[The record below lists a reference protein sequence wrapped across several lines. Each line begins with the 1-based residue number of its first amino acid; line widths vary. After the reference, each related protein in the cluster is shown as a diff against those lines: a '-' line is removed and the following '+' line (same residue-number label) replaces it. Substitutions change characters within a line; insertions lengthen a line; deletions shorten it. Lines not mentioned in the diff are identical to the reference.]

1 MEYWSSDKELSL
13 KKELLRGIYNYGFE
27 NPSNIQKKTIPAIQ
41 QKKDVIAQA
50 PSGTGKTGAFL
61 IGVLQLMEREK
72 ECTQCII
79 VSPTK
84 ELATQTNKVCAELSK
99 YMNINQ
105 KLVIGGTPI
114 DEDIEYFRYKTPHI
128 VIGSSG
134 RVYDMIRRGLLCTK
148 TVTTIVLDEADEML
162 SRGFVDQ
169 MYNIFNE
176 LNQDVQIILF
186 SATFPTEL
194 NELTGRIMRDP
205 IKILVENS
213 KLSLDGITQY
223 NLNIE
228 LDKYKFSTLCD
239 IFNGISM
246 NQTIIYC
253 NNIKRVNILYE
264 KLLKDGNSVCFIHGE
279 MSDRQRNDTL
289 NEFKVG
295 NKRILISTDLTS
307 RGIDIQQV
315 SIVINYD
322 VPTNKHVYLH
332 RIGRSG
338 RWGRK
343 GLAINFV
350 TKRDEYK
357 IKDIESWYKIT
368 IDELPLDFMKV
379 LQ

>member
-1 MEYWSSDKELSL
+1 MEYWSSDRELPL
-13 KKELLRGIYNYGFE
+13 KKTLLRGIYNYGFE
-27 NPSNIQKKTIPAIQ
+27 NPSNIQKKTVPIIQ

-61 IGVLQLMEREK
+61 IGVLQLMDHEK
-72 ECTQCII
+72 ESTQCII

-84 ELATQTNKVCAELSK
+84 ELAIQTNKVCTELSQ

-114 DEDIEYFRYKTPHI
+114 DEDIEYFRYKTPQI

-134 RVYDMIRRGLLCTK
+134 RIYDMIMRGLLCTK
-148 TVTTIVLDEADEML
+148 SVTTIVLDEADEML

-205 IKILVENS
+205 IKIMVENS
-213 KLSLDGITQY
+213 KLSLDGISQY

-253 NNIKRVNILYE
+253 NNIKRVNILYD
-264 KLLKDGNSVCFIHGE
+264 KLLQDGNNVCFIHGE
-279 MSDRQRNDTL
+279 MGDKERNNAL
-289 NEFKVG
+289 NEFKSG

-322 VPTNKHVYLH
+322 IPTNKHVYLH

-368 IDELPLDFMKV
+368 IDELPLDFAKV